1 MYPWLNNFPTKF
13 YVHCSS
19 FANFFWSL
27 NSTGSLSKI
36 GPFCGNP
43 ASGKFEEN
51 GKITASLAIWNL
63 TRKGNSETFVSADCI
78 ELLDQFWG
86 RTKFSDEF
94 AWNLRRTEFMRTLIP
109 FQREEWK
116 KFAILLLKQIASRP
130 TWLWRRPMSPLQPFR
145 MVENSCISL
154 VLNSFTRKSCQA
166 K

>member
-1 MYPWLNNFPTKF
+1 MYLGWTIFLP
-13 YVHCSS
+13 S
-19 FANFFWSL
+19 FTYIVALSLIFFWSL

-78 ELLDQFWG
+78 EPLDQFWG

-116 KFAILLLKQIASRP
+116 KFAILLLKQNASRP

-154 VLNSFTRKSCQA
+154 VLNSFNRKSCQA

>member
-78 ELLDQFWG
+78 ECWISFEVGQNSATNLHEIYAELSLWG
-86 RTKFSDEF
+86 HWFLSRGKSEK
-94 AWNLRRTEFMRTLIP
+94 NSP
-109 FQREEWK
+109 FCCLNK
-116 KFAILLLKQIASRP
+116 LLLGQLDSEEGRCHRCNRSG
-130 TWLWRRPMSPLQPFR
+130 W
-145 MVENSCISL
+145 
-154 VLNSFTRKSCQA
+154 
-166 K
+166 